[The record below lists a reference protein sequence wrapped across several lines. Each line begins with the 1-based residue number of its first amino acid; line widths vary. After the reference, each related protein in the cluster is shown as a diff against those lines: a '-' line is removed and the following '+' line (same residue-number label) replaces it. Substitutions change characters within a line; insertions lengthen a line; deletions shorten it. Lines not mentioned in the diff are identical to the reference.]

1 MDTLILNSD
10 AQPIS
15 FLPLSA
21 VSWQEAVKYMILDR
35 VDVLEWYD
43 NWIVSSPSW
52 ETRVPAVMMVKDYV
66 KNNREPRFSKYC
78 VLLRDEFVC
87 QYCATDVTRVNGTLD
102 HVIPISRGGKTTWEN
117 SVTAC
122 RTCNIA
128 KGSSRGWKP
137 IKEPVQ
143 PDYWRIVSNVKNIPM
158 HIRHP
163 SWEQYLGVKDV
174 IVTRRSA

>member
-102 HVIPISRGGKTTWEN
+102 HVIPIKHGGKTNWTN
-117 SVTAC
+117 IVTAC
-122 RTCNIA
+122 SRCNSH
-128 KGSSRGWKP
+128 KGHKFIKP
-137 IKEPVQ
+137 KRKPYQ
-143 PDYWRIVSNVKNIPM
+143 PTYYELANNRKKMPFTVK
-158 HIRHP
+158 HP
-163 SWEQYLGVKDV
+163 SWEVYIQ
-174 IVTRRSA
+174 